1 MRRLLRRPDSVTALS
16 SFLLFVLGA
25 IIGTILQN
33 LILIDLLATIPLVL
47 VFSTLSLM
55 VIMTAQSDRHTAT
68 AQDEI
73 RDRMRG
79 IDSQVNRLL
88 AERVTVQYYDASQ
101 AGGGLTIFDEAQ
113 KLVSGAKD
121 SILVLNSF
129 ILESASDATAAAAA
143 ARDRYFTALLERAAA
158 GVIYRRVFQRQRR
171 EQKPEEI
178 GLGAE
183 YQRHFQALLHLLLS
197 NDQLRSTVSIQAAP
211 ARRLLSFILVDGR
224 SLLLQVE
231 RQLSENDLSLISDI
245 RLESDGLFV
254 IHDPQGQIT
263 KPFKVFFDALM
274 VEATP
279 IQLGEL

>member
-33 LILIDLLATIPLVL
+33 LILSDLLATIPLVL
-47 VFSTLSLM
+47 VFATLSLI

-88 AERVTVQYYDASQ
+88 AERVTVQYYDASLV
-101 AGGGLTIFDEAQ
+101 GGGVTIFDEAR
-113 KLVSGAKD
+113 KIVAGAKD
-121 SILVLNSF
+121 SILILNSF
-129 ILESASDATAAAAA
+129 VLESAVDATAAAAA
-143 ARDRYFTALLERAAA
+143 ARDRYFTALMERAAA
-158 GVIYRRVFQRQRR
+158 GIIYRRIIQRQRKG
-171 EQKPEEI
+171 QKLEEI
-178 GLGAE
+178 GLGTE
-183 YQRHFQALLHLLLS
+183 YQRHFLALMQLVRD
-197 NDQLRSTVSIQAAP
+197 NDQLRSTVSMQTAP
-211 ARRLLSFILVDGR
+211 ARRLLSFTLIDGQF
-224 SLLLQVE
+224 LLLQVE
-231 RQLSENDLSLISDI
+231 QQLSEDDLSLISDI